1 MVDRLADAG
10 FVVAF
15 PDVFR
20 GAPWP
25 LSKFPPPDRQ
35 ELLDWIGG
43 YDFESKV
50 RCVFVMWKMLLGPTA
65 SSDPFPIE
73 SIQSL
78 T

>member
-1 MVDRLADAG
+1 MDRLAAAG

-50 RCVFVMWKMLLGPTA
+50 SRFCVCECMLLR
-65 SSDPFPIE
+65 
-73 SIQSL
+73 L
-78 T
+78 VLM

>member
-10 FVVAF
+10 FAVAF

-43 YDFESKV
+43 YDFETKV
-50 RCVFVMWKMLLGPTA
+50 RVFVWFCSMLGVLDLSRPA
-65 SSDPFPIE
+65 ACPP
-73 SIQSL
+73 
-78 T
+78 